1 MGGCCFRPVLLSS
14 SALFIFIPKNHPVF
28 TVVQN
33 DLRTTG
39 RRVDTKSARRC
50 AWHTRSARK
59 KRKRNRR
66 HVVSSSRGREGRA
79 TRRDA
84 STKDDDDDDGTHW
97 NNNNNVIE
105 NNNQKTFYF
114 CFVVAVV
121 VVCAKNARSEEDGRK
136 CDGSQKIF

>member
-1 MGGCCFRPVLLSS
+1 MGCFRPVLLSSS

-28 TVVQN
+28 TVVVQN
-33 DLRTTG
+33 DVRTAG
-39 RRVDTKSARRC
+39 RRIDTKSARRC

-84 STKDDDDDDGTHW
+84 STKDDDDDGTHW